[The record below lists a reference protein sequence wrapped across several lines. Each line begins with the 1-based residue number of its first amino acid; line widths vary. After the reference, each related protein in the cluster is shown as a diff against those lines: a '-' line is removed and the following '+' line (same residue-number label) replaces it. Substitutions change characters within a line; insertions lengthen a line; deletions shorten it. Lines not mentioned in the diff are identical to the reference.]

1 MIAAK
6 DSTSIGSFDLGPLY
20 EPEAVGFSFQAP
32 GWYILAAILILL
44 AIYIFIRWARKY
56 VKNAYR
62 REALKN
68 LSAIEAGF
76 VRQKETESLREA
88 LILLKLVAIQTFGR
102 EKVAPLYGNDWLV
115 FLEETGK
122 DTPFRKYS
130 SSISAALYLT
140 GDAGKDQA
148 QSIMNL
154 SKRWITTHA

>member
-1 MIAAK
+1 MIAVQ
-6 DSTSIGSFDLGPLY
+6 DSTTIGSLDLGPLY

-32 GWYILAAILILL
+32 GWYILAAILVLL
-44 AIYIFIRWARKY
+44 AIYIFISWARKY

-76 VRQKETESLREA
+76 GQQKETESLREV
-88 LILLKLVAIQTFGR
+88 LLLLKLVALQTFGR

-122 DTPFRKYS
+122 DTPFRNYS

-140 GDAGKDQA
+140 GDAGKDQV

-154 SKRWITTHA
+154 SKRWIVTHA